1 MERGMPTAEMPNAR
15 QEWEALPA
23 CFATSSREGKGR
35 SELLGHLASLRALDA
50 GESTAGDGPW
60 TPDDD

>member
-1 MERGMPTAEMPNAR
+1 MPTAEMPNAR